1 MSRYIQRVL
10 FREPSG
16 GSGPWS
22 MLAAGCFGL
31 LVGLFIT
38 FSQELNSFIGPMNVA
53 LGLAFVLGGA
63 SHLSTGERKTAIT
76 LLRASFL
83 VLLLTAT
90 IFATATIAV
99 EVAKVWLVI

>member
-10 FREPSG
+10 LKEPSG
-16 GSGPWS
+16 GSVPWF

-38 FSQELNSFIGPMNVA
+38 FSGNLNSFIGPMNVA
-53 LGLAFVLGGA
+53 LGLAFVLGSA
-63 SHLSTGERKTAIT
+63 SNLLPGERKTAIT

-83 VLLLTAT
+83 VLSLTA
-90 IFATATIAV
+90 IVLATANIAV
-99 EVAKVWLVI
+99 EVAKV